1 MDKEKE
7 NVTNQTLIQKIKQVQ
22 EELPNIT
29 LPNMG
34 IITNEKKIEIN
45 SQDYIQHKAVREDYY
60 VK

>member
-22 EELPNIT
+22 EE

-45 SQDYIQHKAVREDYY
+45 SQDYIQHKAVRED
-60 VK
+60 

>member
-1 MDKEKE
+1 MDKEKK

-45 SQDYIQHKAVREDYY
+45 SQDYIQHKAVRED
-60 VK
+60 

>member
-1 MDKEKE
+1 MDNEKE

-45 SQDYIQHKAVREDYY
+45 SQDYIQHKAVRED
-60 VK
+60 

>member
-45 SQDYIQHKAVREDYY
+45 SHF
-60 VK
+60 